1 MIRKKTFMLAAIA
14 LAVLAGE
21 ARAQRQSGSQMTPDS
36 RGYLINKDVGN
47 ERWAISYNLAD
58 RTVTGNV
65 FKSDGSDPSFI
76 WCKITSE
83 TPAANPAENQYLLD
97 CWGAD
102 RCASA
107 PCSDSAWTP
116 IGTGIPISGS
126 FLLPPETLA
135 TFKGSVEPVF
145 DSTCASAGCHGG
157 AMPAEELNLSNGVA
171 YDSIFRKT
179 SHHNPEHLLVEPFD
193 PETSHLYHM
202 VNGEDEPRMPLGAPP
217 LSAETIEKIGRWIL
231 EGAAR
236 N

>member
-1 MIRKKTFMLAAIA
+1 MTRRNTIVLAAIA
-14 LAVLAGE
+14 LVAVAGE

-76 WCKITSE
+76 WCRITGE
-83 TPAANPAENQYLLD
+83 TPAANPADNQYLLD

-107 PCSDSAWTP
+107 PCSDTAWIP
-116 IGTGIPISGS
+116 IGTNIPISGA
-126 FLLPPETLA
+126 FLLPPATQA
-135 TFKGSVEPVF
+135 TFKGSIEPVF
-145 DSTCASAGCHGG
+145 DSTCSSAGCHGG
-157 AMPAEELNLSNGVA
+157 ASPAEELDLSNGVA
-171 YDSIFRKT
+171 YDSIFRVT
-179 SHHNPEHLLVEPFD
+179 SHHNPAHLLVEPFD
-193 PETSHLYHM
+193 PDTSHLFHM

-217 LSAETIEKIGRWIL
+217 LSDATIEAIRRWIL

>member
-1 MIRKKTFMLAAIA
+1 MNRRNTAVIAAFA
-14 LAVLAGE
+14 LVALAGE
-21 ARAQRQSGSQMTPDS
+21 ARAQRLSGSQMTPDS

-76 WCKITSE
+76 WCRITSE
-83 TPAANPAENQYLLD
+83 TPAANPADNQYLLD

-102 RCASA
+102 RCTAA

-126 FLLPPETLA
+126 FLLPPQTLA
-135 TFKGSVEPVF
+135 TFKGAVEPVF
-145 DSTCASAGCHGG
+145 AASCASAGCHGG
-157 AMPAEELNLSNGVA
+157 ASPAEELDLADGSA

-179 SHHNPEHLLVEPFD
+179 SHHDPEHLLVEPFD
-193 PETSHLYHM
+193 PDTSHLVHM
-202 VNGEDEPRMPLGAPP
+202 IDGSHDPRMPLGAPP
-217 LSAETIEKIGRWIL
+217 LSAATIDGIRRWVL